1 MDFTKICKV
10 SIIGGP
16 SSGKST
22 LAENLGK
29 KLNLPIT
36 HMDAINYNTGWEE
49 VDAQKRDEIYRQIIK
64 EDKWLMDG
72 TYMDTLQERMKASD
86 LIIFLDYS
94 TIAKVLGILKRA
106 IKYRGKERKE
116 IPGCEDR
123 LDFEFLKFTATWNK
137 QKRKKVYKALEGID
151 EEKKLIFK
159 NRRRLNKWYK
169 ENFNEKMN
177 MDYLK

>member
-1 MDFTKICKV
+1 
-10 SIIGGP
+10 
-16 SSGKST
+16 
-22 LAENLGK
+22 
-29 KLNLPIT
+29 
-36 HMDAINYNTGWEE
+36 
-49 VDAQKRDEIYRQIIK
+49 
-64 EDKWLMDG
+64 MDG
-72 TYMDTLQERMKASD
+72 TYMDTLQERMKVSD

-94 TIAKVLGILKRA
+94 TMAKVLGILKRA

-116 IPGCEDR
+116 IPGGDDR
-123 LDFEFLKFTATWNK
+123 LDFEFIKFTATWNK
-137 QKRKKVYKALEGID
+137 LKRKRVYKALEGID